1 MEIITAI
8 LAGDKTGTLKPI
20 VFASDVQKDIDNL
33 MSVVIKDN
41 DFEQSLGHPY
51 FDLDIDHRLKIT
63 PVIMLSLTLIRKKH
77 YVIMIQEK
85 LFLAGLML
93 YSL

>member
-1 MEIITAI
+1 GAITSIGNNVMEIITAI
-8 LAGDKTGTLKPI
+8 SAGDKTGTLKPI

-51 FDLDIDHRLKIT
+51 FDLDIDHRLKNNACYHAIT
-63 PVIMLSLTLIRKKH
+63 DVNPKR
-77 YVIMIQEK
+77 
-85 LFLAGLML
+85 
-93 YSL
+93 